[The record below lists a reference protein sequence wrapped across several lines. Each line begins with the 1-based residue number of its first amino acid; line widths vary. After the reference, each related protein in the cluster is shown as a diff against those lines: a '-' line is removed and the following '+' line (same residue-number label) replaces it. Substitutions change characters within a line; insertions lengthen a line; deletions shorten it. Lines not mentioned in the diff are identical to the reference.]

1 MNQYVWKVTSLET
14 LPTPIAPINNFAV
27 LAKYTVTATSDTK
40 SPITVSFDGLSQFSI
55 PSEGDLTPYADL
67 TEKQVL
73 SWIQSEPNLVINI
86 QANLDGQ
93 INSIL
98 NPPIAPSET
107 PLPWATT
114 SLKGNK

>member
-14 LPTPIAPINNFAV
+14 LPTPIAPIDNCAV
-27 LAKYTVTATSDTK
+27 LAKYTVTATSDAK
-40 SPITVSFDGLSQFSI
+40 QPITVSFDGVSQFSM
-55 PSEGDLTPYADL
+55 PTGSDLTPYANL
-67 TEKQVL
+67 TEAQVL

-98 NPPIAPSET
+98 NPPISPTET
-107 PLPWATT
+107 PLPWATA
-114 SLKGNK
+114 KI